1 MAQTFVGSNN
11 INLFVPSGQFGT
23 RLQGGKDS
31 ASERY
36 IYTYLN
42 KLTRLI
48 FNENDDKILTYLDDD
63 GVSVEPIYY
72 TPIIPMLLVN
82 GSKGIGTGFSTDIM
96 CYNVNDIITYLKNKL
111 NGIYDEQLK
120 IRPYYEGFNGTIV
133 EISDN
138 KYLIKGLYQ
147 VIDENAIRVTE
158 LPVGLW
164 TEDFKEHLENLI
176 ENLSTKPDK
185 DGAIK
190 NKKLPSVKDYKD
202 LSTDIT
208 IDIIISFNNGILEN
222 LLSTAYDNN
231 CNGLEKLLKL
241 YTTQSMTNMHAFDYE
256 EKLKKYENPKEI
268 IDDYYPVRYTFYQ
281 KRKTIQVAEIEKELI
296 LLRNR
301 AKYIQEILDNT
312 LELRKKKKDEI
323 INLLKEKK
331 YDIIDDDDEY
341 KYLLKMPM
349 DSVTD
354 ENIEKIMNTHT
365 SKIAEL
371 NIILNKTIEETW
383 IEELDILREEYMKAL
398 LPDISAIPSIS
409 KMPKKRAVKMKV
421 VK

>member
-1 MAQTFVGSNN
+1 
-11 INLFVPSGQFGT
+11 
-23 RLQGGKDS
+23 
-31 ASERY
+31 
-36 IYTYLN
+36 
-42 KLTRLI
+42 
-48 FNENDDKILTYLDDD
+48 
-63 GVSVEPIYY
+63 
-72 TPIIPMLLVN
+72 
-82 GSKGIGTGFSTDIM
+82 
-96 CYNVNDIITYLKNKL
+96 
-111 NGIYDEQLK
+111 
-120 IRPYYEGFNGTIV
+120 
-133 EISDN
+133 
-138 KYLIKGLYQ
+138 LYQ

-241 YTTQSMTNMHAFDYE
+241 YTTQSMTNMHAFDYQ

-268 IDDYYPVRYTFYQ
+268 IDDYYPIRYTFYQ
-281 KRKTIQVAEIEKELI
+281 RRKTFQVAEIEKELI

-323 INLLKEKK
+323 TTLLKEKN

-354 ENIEKIMNTHT
+354 ENIEKIINTYT
-365 SKIAEL
+365 SKNAEL

-383 IEELDILREEYMKAL
+383 IEELDILREEYAKAL
-398 LPDISAIPSIS
+398 LPVISAIPSIS

>member
-1 MAQTFVGSNN
+1 
-11 INLFVPSGQFGT
+11 
-23 RLQGGKDS
+23 
-31 ASERY
+31 
-36 IYTYLN
+36 
-42 KLTRLI
+42 
-48 FNENDDKILTYLDDD
+48 
-63 GVSVEPIYY
+63 
-72 TPIIPMLLVN
+72 
-82 GSKGIGTGFSTDIM
+82 
-96 CYNVNDIITYLKNKL
+96 
-111 NGIYDEQLK
+111 
-120 IRPYYEGFNGTIV
+120 
-133 EISDN
+133 
-138 KYLIKGLYQ
+138 
-147 VIDENAIRVTE
+147 
-158 LPVGLW
+158 VGLW

-323 INLLKEKK
+323 INLLKEKN

-354 ENIEKIMNTHT
+354 ENIEKIMNTYT
-365 SKIAEL
+365 SIIAEL

-383 IEELDILREEYMKAL
+383 IEELDILREEYMKSL